1 MTGKEILQQS
11 LRERCLHKLLT
22 TKYKEEGES
31 YMYWTFFAML
41 GSCFAQDHHK
51 AIDPPRSFDDCF
63 DWASFDLLYCSSII
77 NLRSQILQIL
87 PSILSPFSSSIEFG
101 KALERIRQSG
111 QYFIAQK
118 SHCTGFL
125 SFS

>member
-63 DWASFDLLYCSSII
+63 DWASFEVKDASDSQYIQDCVDDSFKVTGDQESDNEI
-77 NLRSQILQIL
+77 LR
-87 PSILSPFSSSIEFG
+87 ED
-101 KALERIRQSG
+101 RIW
-111 QYFIAQK
+111 AQK
-118 SHCTGFL
+118 NRL
-125 SFS
+125 